1 MTKILVMQKNNPIE
15 NDEVRSGMSEK
26 PTNQKRVVAIGLF

>member
-1 MTKILVMQKNNPIE
+1 MPKILAMQKNNPIE